1 MKLSIK
7 KVLLVYYVHNYKT
20 LELVEKCLKS
30 HKISYTAT
38 RRVHL
43 TNTLCKNKDLVIV
56 VGGDGTFLR
65 AAHHTNN
72 TPIFAV
78 SSDTRYNEAFYGQA
92 TPKDFVKKFKRL
104 MKGKFRIRKLP
115 RLEAKIN
122 GVKLPYLAVNEIFVG
137 SRHPY
142 HTSRY
147 VLNVRGKSEFQK
159 SSGVLI
165 TTKTGSTGWA
175 KSAAKGKLKIP
186 ENGFGYVVREPYIG
200 RLTKS
205 KLLKGS
211 LSAKDKVKIN
221 SQMHAGIVVVDSSEK
236 AHKFVDGDKLEV
248 TVSKNSLNYVE
259 F

>member
-1 MKLSIK
+1 MKRSIK
-7 KVLLVYYVHNYKT
+7 KALLVYYVHNYKT
-20 LELVEKCLKS
+20 LELVKKCLEAHEIK
-30 HKISYTAT
+30 YTAT

-43 TNTLCKNKDLVIV
+43 TNQLCKNKDLVIV

-65 AAHHTNN
+65 AAHHIDD

-78 SSDTRYNEAFYGQA
+78 SSDVRYNEAFYAQA
-92 TPKDFVKKFKRL
+92 TPNNFVKKFKL
-104 MKGKFRIRKLP
+104 LLKGKFRIRKMP

-122 GVKLPYLAVNEIFVG
+122 GNKLPYPAVNEIFFG

-147 VLNVRGKSEFQK
+147 VIKVKGKSEFQK

-165 TTKTGSTGWA
+165 TTSSGSTGWA
-175 KSAAKGKLKIP
+175 KSAAKGKLKIQK
-186 ENGFGYVVREPYIG
+186 NGFGYVVREPYLG

-211 LSAKDKVKIN
+211 LSAKEKIRIT

-236 AHKFVDGDKLEV
+236 SHKFLDGDKLEV
-248 TVSKNSLNYVE
+248 TISKKPLNYVE
-259 F
+259 V